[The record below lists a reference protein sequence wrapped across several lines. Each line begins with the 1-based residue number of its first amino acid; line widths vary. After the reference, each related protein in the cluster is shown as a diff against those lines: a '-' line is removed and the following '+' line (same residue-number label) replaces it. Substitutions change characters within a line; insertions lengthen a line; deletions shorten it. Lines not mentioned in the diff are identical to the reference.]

1 MEHETDIQRDE
12 RIQAAIARGGVPK
25 AIFEPPTDAEI
36 DAVRRNAI
44 TKLEATTARQSADE
58 KELTLWARIE
68 SNSRAQLEHA
78 IENGEDYRPYAQSLA
93 EALAYRGAYAEAIEN
108 DPSRAEEFDQMRRA
122 ANRPDNEVCSCAD
135 PVLPFYD
142 RDGREIARKRMPKHG
157 FGGRRWSPK
166 HGGFVNL
173 IVCLYC
179 NSMNLTPEM
188 PDLLDKKLSAA
199 SEFPATGQGK
209 DVDVFGDG
217 D

>member
-25 AIFEPPTDAEI
+25 VIFEPPTDAEI

-78 IENGEDYRPYAQSLA
+78 IENGEDWKPYAKSLA
-93 EALAYRGAYAEAIEN
+93 EALAYRGAYAEAISYDHE
-108 DPSRAEEFDQMRRA
+108 RAEEFDQMRRA

-135 PVLPFYD
+135 PVLPFCD

-173 IVCLYC
+173 VTCLYC
-179 NSMNLTPEM
+179 GHANLTPDM
-188 PDLLDKKLSAA
+188 PELLDKKLSAA
-199 SEFPATGQGK
+199 AEFSGHGQGK
-209 DVDVFGDG
+209 DTDVFADE
-217 D
+217 